1 MCKWFSMP
9 ICFLFR
15 LLRSFPSVCLLCPTL
30 IWLLWLFFS
39 FLFLYYIPLKTCF
52 FSNERQKGADP
63 NGRGGGNKLEGVEGR
78 KNGNHGI
85 LYENNLFSIN
95 EKSNTQTAL
104 VLHCDLLSNN

>member
-1 MCKWFSMP
+1 MQVVFNAY
-9 ICFLFR
+9 LFPVP
-15 LLRSFPSVCLLCPTL
+15 FAA
-30 IWLLWLFFS
+30 FFS
-39 FLFLYYIPLKTCF
+39 FCLLALSYFNLVAVAFLFFFLYYIPLKTCF
-52 FSNERQKGADP
+52 FSNERQKGTDP

-104 VLHCDLLSNN
+104 VLPCDLLSNN